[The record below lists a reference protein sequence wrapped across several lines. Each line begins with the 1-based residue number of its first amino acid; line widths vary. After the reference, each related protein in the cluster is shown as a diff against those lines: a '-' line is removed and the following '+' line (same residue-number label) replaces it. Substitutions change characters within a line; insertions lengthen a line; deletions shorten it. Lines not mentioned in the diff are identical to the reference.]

1 MHTMRLSWKKLKN
14 PFPQLSR
21 QYPREKSGSLFTI
34 KKATSKRFFQL
45 SFEGFRPHGNN
56 AIEQFFNSCSEFLK
70 TLLIYLLKKIGF
82 LAFLISRILVI
93 IFHIPNRIKVL
104 LITKLIWSRGKLAKP
119 IVTTIIMLAAFSVF
133 SLGEIFS
140 SSTLIVNQPVSAD
153 YLVSTNDII
162 PKKEIALTTL
172 PDARKRS
179 ESFVYNV
186 EPGDTLF
193 SIGEKFKIS
202 TDALKYVNGLTDTS
216 ILRIG
221 QEVIVPPTAG
231 LVHKVESGDT
241 LTSIAEKY
249 EVPVQA
255 IADFNYLLDTSR
267 LALGTELVIPG
278 GKVPKYVPPVVIMDT
293 GFSSLGSAGQA
304 SPNKSLCVWPTTMR
318 YISQYFSWYH
328 NGVDIASPTGS
339 SMPPLLSCM
348 SGVVVRA
355 GWDPWGLGLHVRI
368 DHGNGY
374 ETVYGHMSRIDV
386 SYGESVKR
394 GEVIGLMGSTGRS
407 TGPHVHFMV
416 KYNGAPQDP
425 FKFTQ

>member
-1 MHTMRLSWKKLKN
+1 MRLSWKKIKN
-14 PFPQLSR
+14 PFPTLNR
-21 QYPREKSGSLFTI
+21 QYPQEKSGSLFTI

-45 SFEGFRPHGNN
+45 SFEGFRPHGRNPY
-56 AIEQFFNSCSEFLK
+56 EQFFNSWKEFLK
-70 TLLIYLLKKIGF
+70 TLIVYAFKKLGFIILLVFKIF
-82 LAFLISRILVI
+82 AL
-93 IFHIPNRIKVL
+93 IFHIPNQAKGL
-104 LITKLIWSRGKLAKP
+104 LVSKLIWSRGKLAKP
-119 IVTTIIMLAAFSVF
+119 IVTGVIMLAAFSVF
-133 SLGEIFS
+133 TFGEIFS
-140 SSTLIVNQPVSAD
+140 SSTLIINQPVSAD
-153 YLVSTNDII
+153 YLATTNDII

-172 PDARKRS
+172 PDARKRT

-186 EPGDTLF
+186 QPGDTLY

-216 ILRIG
+216 ILSIG

-231 LVHKVESGDT
+231 LVHKVEAGDT

-278 GKVPKYVPPVVIMDT
+278 GKVPKYVPPVIIMDT
-293 GFSSLGSAGQA
+293 AISSVGSAGQA
-304 SPNKSLCVWPTTMR
+304 SPNRSLCVWPTTVR

-328 NGVDIASPTGS
+328 NGVDIATPSGA
-339 SMPPLLSCM
+339 MPPIISCM

-407 TGPHVHFMV
+407 TGPHVHYMV

-425 FKFTQ
+425 LKFTQ